1 MVIVLVSL
9 SISSVCAS
17 DVDNQ
22 TIQSV
27 DQITSSENVIVDDGI
42 SNNVRDGTFK
52 DLQSLIDNN
61 DVINLTKNFTAK
73 ASDDTVE
80 ISGSK
85 IINGN
90 GHVLSGNGKIS
101 IFKITGGDIVLNN
114 VRIEKGIASDGGA
127 VYVSNV
133 NNLKFN
139 SVIFENNHARNH
151 GGAVY
156 VENGNSIQ
164 FVNSKFFGNY
174 ATGEYGGHGGA
185 IYTLKYLDITN
196 CSFVSNKAEDV
207 FGFKKT
213 CGGAIYTENK
223 LNIKDSVFQENFALD
238 SGGAIYTTESLNIT
252 NSLFN
257 SNICRCGVIYCN
269 SALTV
274 ENSIFKKNYAN
285 IGGAIYAKGVV
296 FVNSS
301 TFISNN
307 AITDGHNCG
316 GAIYGENN
324 VNVVDSLFKFNF
336 ANVDGGAIYSKNNVA
351 VKNSTFDSNVAS
363 GDSRA
368 QCCGGAISSAHDVK
382 VDNSTFI
389 NNHAEDYGG
398 AIYSDTV
405 TWVDTYSYFI
415 GNYAEDNQ
423 GGAIY
428 TNNFNTNVKYGIF
441 IGNQA
446 KNDDGGAIYINKENH
461 ITFSNC
467 TFKDNYAA
475 DEGGAIYLDSTSSD
489 LTLKDYNSF
498 INNQAGDEGQAVFNK
513 GTYGE
518 IKNNWWGTA
527 SPDFSND
534 LLVEWKF
541 WKSNIKH
548 KDENPLNHPY
558 DNYTSNSTK
567 SDTIQNSSVIQNRHL
582 LKFLDARTIYNKMSD
597 TKELSLLKY
606 NLMRGE
612 YIINSHSSGFNVSN
626 NLTMV

>member
-1 MVIVLVSL
+1 MKTKLMFIMAIVLVSL

-27 DQITSSENVIVDDGI
+27 DQITSAENVIVEDGI

-61 DVINLTKNFTAK
+61 DVINLTKDFTAK

-114 VRIEKGIASDGGA
+114 IRIEKGIASDGGA

-139 SVIFENNHARNH
+139 NVIFENNHARNH

-164 FVNSKFFGNY
+164 FVNSEFFGNY
-174 ATGEYGGHGGA
+174 ATGEYGGDGGA
-185 IYTLKYLDITN
+185 LYTLKYLDIIN
-196 CSFVSNKAEDV
+196 CNFVSNKAEDV
-207 FGFKKT
+207 FEFEKT
-213 CGGAIYTENK
+213 YGGAIYSKNK
-223 LNIKDSVFQENFALD
+223 LNIKDSVFEENFALD

-257 SNICRCGVIYCN
+257 SNIAKVM
-269 SALTV
+269 
-274 ENSIFKKNYAN
+274 
-285 IGGAIYAKGVV
+285 GGAIYAKSVV
-296 FVNSS
+296 SVDSS
-301 TFISNN
+301 TFTSNK
-307 AITDGHNCG
+307 AITNGRNYG

-351 VKNSTFDSNVAS
+351 VKNSIFDGNVAS

-398 AIYSDTV
+398 AIYADTV
-405 TWVDTYSYFI
+405 TWVETYSYFI

-428 TNNFNTNVKYGIF
+428 TNKFNTDVKYGMF

-446 KNDDGGAIYINKENH
+446 KNDDGGAIYINNENR

-467 TFKDNYAA
+467 TFKDNYAD
-475 DEGGAIYLDSTSSD
+475 DEGGAIYLDSSSSD

-498 INNQAGDEGQAVFNK
+498 INNRAGDEGQDVFNK

-527 SPDFSND
+527 SPDFSNA
-534 LLVEWKF
+534 LLVEWRL
-541 WKSNIKH
+541 WKSNVKH
-548 KDENPLNHPY
+548 KDENSLNHPY
-558 DNYTSNSTK
+558 GNYTNNCSGNCTK
-567 SDTIQNSSVIQNRHL
+567 SDTIQNSSVIQNID
-582 LKFLDARTIYNKMSD
+582 LKFIDTPTIYNKMLD
-597 TKELSLLKY
+597 TKELSVLMY

-612 YIINSHSSGFNVSN
+612 YIINSHYKGFNVSN
-626 NLTMV
+626 NLTMA